1 MGLLA
6 PLVDTA
12 KGSLSKGRRRISAV
26 GRRPGRRVARNI
38 RVNAVNPGLVKTEG
52 MAGFANGHFEKGAV
66 AATPLFI

>member
-1 MGLLA
+1 
-6 PLVDTA
+6 
-12 KGSLSKGRRRISAV
+12 
-26 GRRPGRRVARNI
+26 VARNI